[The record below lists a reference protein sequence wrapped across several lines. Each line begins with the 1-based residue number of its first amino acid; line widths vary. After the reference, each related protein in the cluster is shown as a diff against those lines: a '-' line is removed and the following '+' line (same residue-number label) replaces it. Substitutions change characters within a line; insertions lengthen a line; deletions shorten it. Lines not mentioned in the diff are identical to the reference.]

1 MQLDDLKS
9 VWAQEVE
16 FSEGGVD
23 FERVKREVDKF
34 DREVKRAIAIE
45 VFACVGLVLFCL
57 YAWLTQELSNPMLQ
71 TGIVGMALVAVYIAV
86 KVIRSQSVKTENPW
100 TLSSKLNQQIEKR
113 EKEAKML
120 SSVASWYLSPL
131 FVVIV
136 MGSWGGYAQR
146 TGTWLPDAGLW
157 IYWGLCVLFYLAIYW
172 VNRRR
177 VRNEIQPLLNKLYSL
192 REELERVVE

>member
-1 MQLDDLKS
+1 MQLDDLKT
-9 VWAQEVE
+9 VWAQEIE
-16 FSEGGVD
+16 ISEGGVD

-45 VFACVGLVLFCL
+45 VFACVGLVLFCF

-71 TGIVGMALVAVYIAV
+71 TGIIGMALVAVYIAV

-100 TLSSKLNQQIEKR
+100 TLSAKLNQQIEKR

-157 IYWGLCVLFYLAIYW
+157 IYWGLCVLLYLAIYW
-172 VNRRR
+172 ANSRR
-177 VRNEIQPLLNKLYSL
+177 VRNEIQPLLDKLYHL
-192 REELERVVE
+192 RQQLDAVVE

>member
-1 MQLDDLKS
+1 MQLDDLKT
-9 VWAQEVE
+9 VWAREVQIG
-16 FSEGGVD
+16 EGSVD

-45 VFACVGLVLFCL
+45 VFACVSLVLFCL

-71 TGIVGMALVAVYIAV
+71 TGIIGMALVAVYIAV
-86 KVIRSQSVKTENPW
+86 KVIRSQSVKAENPW

-120 SSVASWYLSPL
+120 SSVASWYLTPL

-177 VRNEIQPLLNKLYSL
+177 VRNEIEPLLNKLHHL
-192 REELERVVE
+192 RQQLDEVTE